1 MDTESSAALELEI
14 GRINQERARLVTD
27 QPFGWMDQYA
37 VQQEK
42 LKTVTERWMAAKER
56 ESHGS

>member
-1 MDTESSAALELEI
+1 MDTSADLELEI

-27 QPFGWMDQYA
+27 QPFGWRDQYA

-42 LKTVTERWMAAKER
+42 LTAVTERWMAAKER
-56 ESHGS
+56 ESK